1 MRTAKG
7 AKTGR
12 AVALAGAVVLMY
24 AAAADSVMAAEGN
37 WYASANLPLA
47 YIDDTETRTSGTVPS
62 PQGSIEYTGL
72 AKTEH
77 GTGIKLGGAVGYE
90 FESGVRAEVE
100 AFGAIAEVDKLTYG
114 GVEVPAYQ
122 FSLREDVNVPVSGKV
137 RQLGISLNAWYDFR
151 GMGKWTPWVGGGI
164 GLIRVDQKDVRYD
177 EKGLAQAVA
186 NALNDAQRMP
196 RSPIPPGVI
205 PKVSTTDNALAFQ
218 IGAGA
223 SYALSEQWSIHA
235 GYRLQ
240 QTGELEFEGQSRH
253 ATAEATTKL
262 RTHFFEIG
270 VRYKFRGATQWK

>member
-1 MRTAKG
+1 MGTAKG
-7 AKTGR
+7 KGR
-12 AVALAGAVVLMY
+12 AGRAAVLAGVAVLMH
-24 AAAADSVMAAEGN
+24 AAAPGSAMAAESN

-62 PQGSIEYTGL
+62 PQGFIEYTGL
-72 AKTEH
+72 ATTEH

-114 GVEVPAYQ
+114 GVAVPAFQ
-122 FSLREDVNVPVSGKV
+122 FSLPDDVDVPVSGKV
-137 RQLGISLNAWYDFR
+137 RQFGISLNAWYDFR

-164 GLIRVDQKDVRYD
+164 GLIRVDQKDVKYD

-186 NALNDAQRMP
+186 DALNRAQGQP
-196 RSPIPPGVI
+196 PSPIPPGVI
-205 PKVSTTDNALAFQ
+205 PKVSTTDSALAFQ
-218 IGAGA
+218 IGAGV

-240 QTGELEFEGQSRH
+240 QTGELKFEGRSEAG

-262 RTHFFEIG
+262 RTHFLEIG
-270 VRYKFRGATQWK
+270 IRYAF

>member
-7 AKTGR
+7 VKTGR
-12 AVALAGAVVLMY
+12 AAAALAGAAVLI
-24 AAAADSVMAAEGN
+24 AAATGSAMAAEGN

-90 FESGVRAEVE
+90 FESGFRAEVE

-114 GVEVPAYQ
+114 GVEVPALR
-122 FSLREDVNVPVSGKV
+122 FSLPEDVNVPVSGKV
-137 RQLGISLNAWYDFR
+137 RQFGISLNAWYDFR

-164 GLIRVDQKDVRYD
+164 GLIRVDQKDVKYD

-186 NALNDAQRMP
+186 DALNRAQQQP
-196 RSPIPPGVI
+196 PSPIPPGVI
-205 PKVSTTDNALAFQ
+205 PKVSTADNVLAFQ
-218 IGAGA
+218 IGAGV

-240 QTGELEFEGQSRH
+240 QTGELKFEGRSRL

-262 RTHFFEIG
+262 RTHFLEIG
-270 VRYKFRGATQWK
+270 VRYAF